1 MAKRLIFLMYK
12 PSAPNEPPQMFV
24 QEFPNNAAG
33 EQAYVDIQS
42 NLNANGVNYQPLKYD
57 L

>member
-24 QEFPNNAAG
+24 QEFPDNAVG